1 MSSITYLNNYINII
15 KIGLQNNL
23 MYVFV
28 PKTKLLI
35 KITHL
40 LYNLGYLNGYTLT
53 QNKLKLFFKIVNS
66 QYALSEITLI
76 SKPSNK
82 VYLKKKY
89 IKKLINT
96 NLFFIC
102 SSSMGSKI
110 MTETELIMFNTGGK
124 ILLSV
129 K

>member
-1 MSSITYLNNYINII
+1 MSSITYLNTYINII
-15 KIGLQNNL
+15 KVGLQNNL

-28 PKTKLLI
+28 PKTTLLI

-40 LYNLGYLNGYTLT
+40 MYTLGYLNGYTIT
-53 QNKLKLFFKIVNS
+53 KNKLKLFFKIVNS

-76 SKPSNK
+76 TKPSNK
-82 VYLKKKY
+82 VYLKKKN

-96 NLFFIC
+96 NMFFIC
-102 SSSMGSKI
+102 STSLGSKI
-110 MTETELIMFNTGGK
+110 MTETELVMFNSGGK